1 MIITITR
8 SVEIKREQSIW
19 LELFAPSRGKK
30 GREREASS
38 SFVTEATSVDNEV
51 LWTETLSSSQRG
63 KSKHLLVHSD
73 GWQREEDKYR
83 QQMKK
88 ARETVHKKASRYLR
102 HASRL
107 LQKKGDG
114 MSSCSSRA
122 FFSLVYSSLASSR
135 ALSFFVFRQ
144 YRCTIWPAHQIITD
158 IWEAHTIL
166 QLKKRGRER
175 RPQRARKWYEQLTTR
190 HGLHRGREKNRYPS
204 ERKMKFSS
212 CPFWVVSITLESSAD
227 RREVFNWLDEIKK
240 RLDHFFFQAYLGRR
254 FAREHNKHVLLSRRF
269 SAHSRLCS
277 RPVRMPYVRQKSDTT
292 SRSSVDKA
300 NSRFFLSL
308 IQT

>member
-1 MIITITR
+1 MA
-8 SVEIKREQSIW
+8 KRRGQIQTTDEEGKRNRAQKSKQISETCKQTPSKKRW
-19 LELFAPSRGKK
+19 WYVFVLFSRFFLPCLFLS
-30 GREREASS
+30 RFFSS
-38 SFVTEATSVDNEV
+38 AVF
-51 LWTETLSSSQRG
+51 LRLSSISMHDMASPSNHHWYMRSTYNFAI
-63 KSKHLLVHSD
+63 KKT
-73 GWQREEDKYR
+73 RE
-83 QQMKK
+83 
-88 ARETVHKKASRYLR
+88 
-102 HASRL
+102 
-107 LQKKGDG
+107 
-114 MSSCSSRA
+114 
-122 FFSLVYSSLASSR
+122 
-135 ALSFFVFRQ
+135 
-144 YRCTIWPAHQIITD
+144 
-158 IWEAHTIL
+158 
-166 QLKKRGRER
+166 RER